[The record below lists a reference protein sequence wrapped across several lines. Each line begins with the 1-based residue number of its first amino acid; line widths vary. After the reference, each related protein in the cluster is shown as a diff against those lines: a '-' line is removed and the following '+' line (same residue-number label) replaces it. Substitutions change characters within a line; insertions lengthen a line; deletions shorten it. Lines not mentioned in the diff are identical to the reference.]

1 MEGEAAVL
9 LLSLFQDPLN
19 GFEMFLNGF
28 ATEWEL
34 KDLVLVVQGRAQSC
48 LVSLIFSLE
57 PSIQLINVLVGPLGD
72 NYGIRVVSWIR
83 HPSSFCP
90 PFPLRGR

>member
-1 MEGEAAVL
+1 MAVL
-9 LLSLFQDPLN
+9 LLLLFQDPLN

-48 LVSLIFSLE
+48 LVSLVFSLE
-57 PSIQLINVLVGPLGD
+57 PSTQLIKVLVGP
-72 NYGIRVVSWIR
+72 
-83 HPSSFCP
+83 
-90 PFPLRGR
+90 

>member
-1 MEGEAAVL
+1 MAGPP
-9 LLSLFQDPLN
+9 LSLFQGPLN
-19 GFEMFLNGF
+19 DFETFLNGF
-28 ATEWEL
+28 AKELEL
-34 KDLVLVVQGRAQSC
+34 KDLVSVVQGRAQNC

-57 PSIQLINVLVGPLGD
+57 PRIQLIRVFIAPVRD

>member
-1 MEGEAAVL
+1 MEGEAAVP

-19 GFEMFLNGF
+19 GFEMFLNDF

-57 PSIQLINVLVGPLGD
+57 PSIQLIKVLVGP
-72 NYGIRVVSWIR
+72 
-83 HPSSFCP
+83 
-90 PFPLRGR
+90 